1 MSVVRGYD
9 ASAGTYDQVF
19 GRVSREFVPVLLHAA
34 GVAPGMRLLD
44 IATGTG
50 LVAEAALA
58 VVGPTGHVA
67 AADISPSMLERA
79 RERLGGRPNASFS
92 IEDGQALS
100 FPDGGF
106 DAVLCGRALMHFPDP
121 ARGLSEFRRVLQP
134 GGRAAVSVPTTS
146 NRSFTFRVLTAI
158 GRQVPSRA
166 SEAALNFSL
175 GDPARL
181 RVLFEA
187 AGFAEVETAVEARCY
202 RFPSFDDY
210 FGHFDRGAGAIA
222 AEYVALPDE
231 ARRAVREEVR
241 HGLEG
246 DAAAGGPIEVP
257 VEFLFASGRR

>member
-1 MSVVRGYD
+1 MSVVGEYD

-19 GRVSREFVPVLLHAA
+19 GRVSREFVPVLLRAA
-34 GVAPGMRLLD
+34 GVAPGMRVLD

-92 IEDGQALS
+92 VEDGRALS

-106 DAVLCGRALMHFPDP
+106 DAVLCGLALMHFPDP
-121 ARGLSEFRRVLQP
+121 ARGLSEFRRVLLP

-146 NRSFTFRVLTAI
+146 DRSFAFRVLTAI

-166 SEAALNFSL
+166 AGAALNFSL

-181 RVLFEA
+181 RALFEA
-187 AGFAEVETAVEARCY
+187 AGFAEVETTVESRRY
-202 RFPSFDDY
+202 GFPSFDAY
-210 FGHFDRGAGAIA
+210 FEHFDRGSGAIA

-241 HGLEG
+241 RGLEG